1 MAGYVEANGVNTWY
15 DERGDGDPLVLLH
28 GGLTDSRDF
37 TGNLDALAGRFRLLL
52 PERRGHG
59 HTADMPGPI
68 TVEAMAQDTIAF
80 VEQMAHGPVR
90 LAGYSAGAIVA
101 LRVAVR
107 RPDLVDRL
115 VLISGA
121 FDPDGL
127 ILRPTADAPPP
138 APLLAAYAE
147 VSPDAPN
154 HFPVVIA
161 KVARSAS
168 QEPGLEPGELNTVT
182 CPVLVVAA
190 DDDIVTLEH
199 TLELYRNLRD
209 GQLAIVPGTSH
220 LLLQERPQLC
230 TGLVADFLTTDPA
243 VTQMPI
249 RRASSTSTPTA
260 AETAAQPDHHPP
272 GQRNLPPGLSKP
284 AQRALDT
291 AGYTTLEQLAD
302 VTEADL
308 RRLHGIGPK
317 AIEQLRQALAAV
329 GLSFSRR
336 TEPKPPAHHPIHD
349 TSAHRH

>member
-1 MAGYVEANGVNTWY
+1 MAGYVEVNGVNTWY
-15 DERGDGDPLVLLH
+15 DERGDGDPLILLH

-68 TVEAMAQDTIAF
+68 TVESMAQDTIAF
-80 VEQMAHGPVR
+80 VEEMVRGPVR

-107 RPDLVDRL
+107 CPELVDRL

-121 FDPDGL
+121 FHPDGL

-147 VSPDAPN
+147 VSPDGPD

-161 KVARSAS
+161 KIARSAA
-168 QEPGLEPGELNTVT
+168 QEPGLEPGELNTIS
-182 CPVLVVAA
+182 CPALVVAA

-199 TLELYRNLRD
+199 TLELYRNLRG
-209 GQLAIVPGTSH
+209 GQLAVIPGTSH
-220 LLLQERPQLC
+220 LLLQEKPRLC
-230 TGLVADFLTTDPA
+230 TGLVTDFLTTDPA
-243 VTQMPI
+243 PTQMPI
-249 RRASSTSTPTA
+249 RRASPASAPTPPEA
-260 AETAAQPDHHPP
+260 AARPDHHPR
-272 GQRNLPPGLSKP
+272 GRSLPTGLSKP

-291 AGYTTLEQLAD
+291 AGYTSLERLAE
-302 VTEADL
+302 VSEADL
-308 RRLHGIGPK
+308 ARLHGIGPK
-317 AIEQLRQALAAV
+317 AIEQLRQALAAA
-329 GLSFSRR
+329 GLSF
-336 TEPKPPAHHPIHD
+336 TE
-349 TSAHRH
+349 TN